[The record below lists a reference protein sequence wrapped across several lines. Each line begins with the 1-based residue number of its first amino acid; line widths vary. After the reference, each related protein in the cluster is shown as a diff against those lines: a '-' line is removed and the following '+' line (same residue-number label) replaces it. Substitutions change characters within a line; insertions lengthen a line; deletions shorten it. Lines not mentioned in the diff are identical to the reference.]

1 LNALNLLNISVNR
14 VIFHLKN
21 CTEIER
27 IELLNVLLN
36 IVQHPLDLSAA
47 VDTTAEAA
55 TSSFGGQAVS
65 CPILKAGRVP
75 TQEVYRDLYI
85 QNIFIHNPIS
95 FNETHKIFI

>member
-1 LNALNLLNISVNR
+1 LNLLN
-14 VIFHLKN
+14 
-21 CTEIER
+21 
-27 IELLNVLLN
+27 LLNVLLN

-65 CPILKAGRVP
+65 YPILKAGRLSAAAEVP